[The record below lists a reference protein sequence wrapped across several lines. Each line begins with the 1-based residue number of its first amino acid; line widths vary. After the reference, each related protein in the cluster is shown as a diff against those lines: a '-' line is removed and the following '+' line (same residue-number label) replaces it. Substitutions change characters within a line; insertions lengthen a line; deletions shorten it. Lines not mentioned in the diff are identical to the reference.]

1 MTKKI
6 IIICV
11 QSGSGSM
18 PVARLAMRQTPGP
31 EKGCFED

>member
-1 MTKKI
+1 MTKKA

-11 QSGSGSM
+11 QSGLGSM
-18 PVARLAMRQTPGP
+18 SAARLAMRQTPGP